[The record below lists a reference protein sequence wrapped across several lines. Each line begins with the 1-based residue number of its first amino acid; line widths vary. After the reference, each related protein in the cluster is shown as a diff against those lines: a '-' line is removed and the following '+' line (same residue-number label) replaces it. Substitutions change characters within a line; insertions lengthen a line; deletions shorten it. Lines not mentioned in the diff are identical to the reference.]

1 MKSVRE
7 FADKGGPV
15 LGICNGFQIL
25 TEAGLLPGAMLRNR
39 GLKFICEHVHLR
51 VDATDTPFTS
61 LCKLG
66 DVLRL
71 PINHGEGNY
80 YAAPEEAMESP
91 AVMLQWARVALECA
105 MKARAVKAAK
115 APKVRKAQKT
125 PAVKTAKPVKTAK
138 AKTAKA

>member
-1 MKSVRE
+1 MRAVSE
-7 FADKGGPV
+7 FAERGGPV

-61 LCKLG
+61 GCRLG

-80 YAAPEEAMESP
+80 FASPDVLDRLEAERRVIFRYTTGTGEMSDAANP
-91 AVMLQWARVALECA
+91 
-105 MKARAVKAAK
+105 
-115 APKVRKAQKT
+115 
-125 PAVKTAKPVKTAK
+125 
-138 AKTAKA
+138 